1 MHLRCM
7 THDPT
12 PLGPRLRTLRLS
24 RQLSLAEVAA
34 GTGVSEATMSRI
46 ETGQSQVSA
55 PHLYGLAQMF
65 GVEISDF
72 FHADNGLRGRRSVT
86 RSGEG
91 ARFSTPRLEARL
103 MAGDLRHKA
112 MHPFL
117 NRTTAHDLAQVGG
130 LSGHAGEEFLHVLQ
144 GPLILM
150 SETYNPL
157 RLETGDSL
165 YFDASDPHAYL
176 TDAGAEAVFL
186 VVSSATSPHPLA
198 KESCDD

>member
-1 MHLRCM
+1 MK
-7 THDPT
+7 TEPND
-12 PLGPRLRTLRLS
+12 LGPRIRALRLA
-24 RQLSLAEVAA
+24 QGLSLAEVAS

-46 ETGQSQVSA
+46 ETGSSQVSA

-72 FHADNGLRGRRSVT
+72 FHDSGSLRGRRSVT
-86 RSGEG
+86 RAGEG
-91 ARFSTPRLEARL
+91 AAFITPRLEARL
-103 MAGDLRHKA
+103 MAGDLRHKS
-112 MHPFL
+112 MHPFV
-117 NRTTAHDLAQVGG
+117 NRTSAHDLAQVGG

-150 SETYNPL
+150 SKTYNPL

-165 YFDASDPHAYL
+165 YFDATDPHAYL
-176 TDAGAEAVFL
+176 TDKGAEARFL

-198 KESCDD
+198 QDPQP